1 MMQGGRAVVVDY
13 KFGLSEAAKYERQIR
28 NYARLLGQMGY
39 APVEGYIWYI
49 ATGQLVRV
57 V

>member
-1 MMQGGRAVVVDY
+1 VVDY
-13 KFGLSEAAKYERQIR
+13 KFGLSETAKYEKQIR

-39 APVEGYIWYI
+39 SPVEGYIWYI